1 MGAMSIK
8 TTILAIFTVIFIVIP
23 VSALPTTINIEY
35 KMSSWMVQPTK
46 EQRGYCQQMV
56 NMIQKIDKVHLISS
70 VICDFRGDKYVNI
83 TRQCGFAWLH
93 GKQISL
99 IMNSR
104 QCNLA
109 QFTLHELGHKACYAK
124 NYDKSE
130 NCADDY
136 WPSGITKWSG
146 AWNNTI
152 QEWAWSIS

>member
-83 TRQCGFAWLH
+83 TRQCGYAWV
-93 GKQISL
+93 GSKQISMV
-99 IMNSR
+99 MNSR
-104 QCNLA
+104 KCNLP
-109 QFTLHELGHKACYAK
+109 QFVLHEMGHRACFAK
-124 NYDKSE
+124 GDRTE
-130 NCADDY
+130 RCADDY
-136 WPSGITKWSG
+136 WPVGVNRWSG
-146 AWNNTI
+146 NWNASN
-152 QEWAWSIS
+152 QEWRWFIA